1 MAIGNVK
8 ASGGLQVQLNRDMSS
23 EITSRA
29 ASGLGDAVNRLAQ
42 VGMGYLASKTD
53 IESIYDRRAQSSKA
67 LELDTQF
74 LQYQKDRAAEFAEF
88 SRERSSNPAGLT
100 RDYDASLAARENE
113 FLKTVPPRFQEEV
126 KAKLAQD
133 RATRVGSAFVAE
145 LGLLDTADTN
155 NLNESLNTLGSG
167 LKGGGVSLEDA
178 EAQWAEMVSK
188 TSLPTENQQ
197 EFIRQGRATLQGLE
211 FGTVVEQAAKGFG
224 SVRSGEDGSDVVAA
238 GLLPQE
244 RAVLNA
250 IAKNEASN
258 YDVWNGGSTFQ
269 GYEDHPAATSKAPGE
284 STAAGRY
291 QFILGTWR
299 AATASYQ
306 KKYGVKVPDFSPEWQ
321 DRVAIHWAENQ
332 FNRHYSGGTFREI
345 LASGDTKR
353 MLIIRDVLGRQ
364 RSSNPNDLEWR
375 GLGHLGDAEF
385 IQMITGQS
393 GFAGGGT
400 GPATAPDI
408 WNDSKYESL
417 SLENKIGF
425 ANAAASAAENQ
436 RNAMATQLK
445 LERDQF
451 LDGAYIA
458 GYKNEPGV
466 LAALQQS
473 RNWDAEAQAKYNA
486 GQEVFR
492 AAENQVAN
500 VGKALSEGSPL
511 SASEIKAFGK
521 WFGEDSFA
529 GVAAGDE
536 ASLNKMR
543 WAVNRAKMFPEGSAD
558 AFAAA
563 MGSPNTAPSALSFLA
578 SAIAGDS
585 SILKR
590 SGFDDETI
598 ANVRLYKNI
607 AEREANSD
615 EAFKKY
621 NAANDAALR
630 TGKTPTQLN
639 AEASKLFQEAYPT
652 ATDLVDKWD
661 GWFNSRPDSKMNE
674 ATEGQLVLDAA
685 SSYRDGYRIY
695 GTAEGA
701 EAYMQTVLDSIW
713 GVSQSQSTKTQV
725 LIGGGVIE
733 RPTKVN
739 VLMRFPP
746 EKYFPAKDNDYGYL
760 YKGISDFAAASGASA
775 NGAVLVPDH
784 ITEQEIR
791 NGKPPTY
798 KVLGAGEFGEA
809 MLLPGRFG
817 GKALE
822 TQAAENIRMESGVE
836 NSLAYVN
843 EYSVELKELQAQLEY
858 EKHYDNQMVTFG
870 QGGAQPSFVPELEAR
885 IGDLELKRDA
895 AVLSALEQGHI
906 APELAVRNQD
916 VNAVADTFLVKL
928 QQQMSVD
935 NSLSRR
941 ISQATAGARI
951 EEGATVTAK
960 IISKELKVPLVLAEI
975 IALKLSGAN

>member
-1 MAIGNVK
+1 MAIGDVK
-8 ASGGLQVQLNRDMSS
+8 ASGGLQTQLTRDMSS
-23 EITSRA
+23 EITSSA
-29 ASGLGDAVNRLAQ
+29 VSGLGDAVNRLAQ
-42 VGMGYLASKTD
+42 VGMGYLESKTD
-53 IESIYDRRAQSSKA
+53 IEFIYDRRAQSSKA

-74 LQYQKDRAAEFAEF
+74 LQYQQDRAAEFTEF

-100 RDYDASLAARENE
+100 RDYDASLAQKEDE
-113 FLKTVPPRFQEEV
+113 FLKSVPPRFQEEV

-178 EAQWAEMVSK
+178 EAQWAEMVGK
-188 TSLPTENQQ
+188 TSLPTEDQQ

-224 SVRSGEDGSDVVAA
+224 SVRSGDDGSDVIAA

-250 IAKNEASN
+250 IAKNEAPN
-258 YDVWNGGSTFQ
+258 YNVWNGGSTFQ

-299 AATASYQ
+299 AATASYE

-345 LASGDTKR
+345 LASGDPKR
-353 MLIIRDVLGRQ
+353 MLIIRDVLGKQ
-364 RSSNPNDLEWR
+364 RSSNPNDLEWQ
-375 GLGHLGDAEF
+375 GLGHMGDVEF

-400 GPATAPDI
+400 GPATAPDV
-408 WNDSKYESL
+408 WNDPKYESL

-436 RNAMATQLK
+436 RKTMATQLK

-451 LDGAYIA
+451 LDNAYNA

-466 LAALQQS
+466 LASLQQS
-473 RNWDAEAQAKYNA
+473 RNWDAEAQAKYNS

-511 SASEIKAFGK
+511 STSEVKALGA
-521 WFGEDSFA
+521 WFGEDSLA

-536 ASLNKMR
+536 ASLSKMR
-543 WAVNRAKMFPEGSAD
+543 WTVNRAKIFPDGSAD

-563 MGSPNTAPSALSFLA
+563 MGNPNTAPAALSFLA

-590 SGFDDETI
+590 SGFDNETI
-598 ANVRLYKNI
+598 ANVRLYKNL
-607 AEREANSD
+607 AEREANAD
-615 EAFKKY
+615 DAFKKY
-621 NAANDAALR
+621 NAASDATLR

-639 AEASKLFQEAYPT
+639 TEASKLFQDAYPT
-652 ATDLVDKWD
+652 ASSLVDKWD
-661 GWFNSRPDSKMNE
+661 GWFNFRPDSKMNE
-674 ATEGQLVLDAA
+674 ATEGQLVLDAS
-685 SSYRDGYRIY
+685 SSYQDGYRIY

-701 EAYMQTVLDSIW
+701 EAYMQTVLDNTW

-725 LIGGGVIE
+725 WVGGGVTE
-733 RPTKVN
+733 RTVKEN

-760 YKGISDFAAASGASA
+760 YKGVSEFAAASGASP

-784 ITEQEIR
+784 ITEQQVR
-791 NGKPPTY
+791 DGKPPTY
-798 KVLGAGEFGEA
+798 KVLGVGEFGEA
-809 MLLPGRFG
+809 MLLPERFG
-817 GKALE
+817 GEPLE
-822 TQAAENIRMESGVE
+822 AQATETIRTESEME

-843 EYSVELKELQAQLEY
+843 EYSMELEELQSQLDF
-858 EKHYDNQMVTFG
+858 EKRYDNQMVTSG
-870 QGGAQPSFVPELEAR
+870 QSGTQPSFVPELEAR
-885 IGDLELKRDA
+885 IGELSSKRDA
-895 AVLSALEQGHI
+895 SVLSALEQGHI
-906 APELAVRNQD
+906 APELAAKNQD

-941 ISQATAGARI
+941 LSQATASARV

-960 IISKELKVPLVLAEI
+960 IISKELKVPMVLAEI
-975 IALKLSGAN
+975 IALKLSEAN